1 MIYKS
6 NFKLNTIFHY
16 DIIEP
21 DIRHLLAGSG
31 RDSPILISKK
41 GDDIIA

>member
-31 RDSPILISKK
+31 RDSPLVSVK